1 VATIQTKIIKKG
13 KQPETMPLSSYVSNK
28 KNISV
33 IGVPKEID
41 KDEKRVAITPD
52 DVAIITDLG
61 FDVLVERNA
70 GLDAGIYDLAYSEAG
85 AKIVD
90 SHHIIYKNADI
101 IAKIAPLNDLEI
113 VSLRENKIIFSALN
127 LSTQKR
133 KNIELLQEKKT
144 TALAFEFFNDVSGFN
159 PFLHV
164 IGEIIGT
171 SAVMIAAELLSTTG
185 GGSGIML
192 GGLSG
197 LPPAEIIILGTDI
210 AAEYAVKLALGL
222 GADVKVF
229 DNSMQ
234 NLIHFHKTFGQQL
247 YTSTLNY
254 SNLRKS
260 LQTADDVI
268 NTLSK
273 TPEKKIIVSQEMVSL
288 MKKGAVIIDLK
299 VDAGSIIE
307 TSKITTFE
315 NPTFKVNDIIHYCVP
330 NLASRVALTSSV
342 AISNLLS
349 VSLIKILQQGSII
362 PFLQYDTNIR
372 NGTFMFKGA
381 LTNKIVAETL
391 GLKYTDINFIVHVF

>member
-260 LQTADDVI
+260 LQTADVVI

>member
-1 VATIQTKIIKKG
+1 MATIQTKIIKKG

-260 LQTADDVI
+260 LQTADVVI

>member
-144 TALAFEFFNDVSGFN
+144 TAVAFEFFNDVSGFN

-260 LQTADDVI
+260 LQTADVVI

>member
-1 VATIQTKIIKKG
+1 MQQTKIIKS
-13 KQPETMPLSSYVSNK
+13 KQPEEMPYPAYSKRKN
-28 KNISV
+28 NISV
-33 IGVPKEID
+33 IGVPKESA
-41 KDEKRVAITPD
+41 KDEKRVAVTPD

-61 FDVLVERNA
+61 FDVLVEHNA
-70 GLDAGIYDLAYSEAG
+70 GLDAGIFDLAYSEAG
-85 AKIVD
+85 AKIVE
-90 SHHIIYKNADI
+90 SAEQIYKNADI
-101 IAKIAPLNDLEI
+101 IAKIAPLSDDEI
-113 VSLRENKIIFSALN
+113 DILAENKIIFSALN
-127 LSTQKR
+127 LSTITR
-133 KNIELLQEKKT
+133 ESIEKLQLKKT
-144 TALAFEFFNDVSGFN
+144 TAVAYEYFNDVGGFN

-197 LPPAEIIILGTDI
+197 LPPAEIVILGTDI

-254 SNLRKS
+254 ANLRKAM
-260 LQTADDVI
+260 LTADVVI

-273 TPEKKIIVSQEMVSL
+273 TPGKKFVVSEEMVSL
-288 MKKGAVIIDLK
+288 MKKDAVIIDLK
-299 VDAGSIIE
+299 VDSGSIIE
-307 TSKITTFE
+307 TSKITSFDE
-315 NPTFKVNDIIHYCVP
+315 PTYKYNGIIHYCVP
-330 NLASRVALTSSV
+330 NLASRVALTSSI

-372 NGTFMFKGA
+372 NGTVMFKGA
-381 LTNKIVAETL
+381 LTNKIVADAF